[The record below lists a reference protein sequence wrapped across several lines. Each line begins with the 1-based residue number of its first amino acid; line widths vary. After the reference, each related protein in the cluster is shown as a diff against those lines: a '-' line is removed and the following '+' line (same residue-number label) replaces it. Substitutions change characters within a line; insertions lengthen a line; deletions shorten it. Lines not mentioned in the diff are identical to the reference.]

1 MEMRSTAGIRDDF
14 EVALRSDEPVMA
26 LRDAVKRLL
35 EQGSNRQVLMAALQE
50 FREGLQQAHRD
61 ADEDVVLDV
70 MDFLSGW
77 TSPHLAL

>member
-1 MEMRSTAGIRDDF
+1 MG
-14 EVALRSDEPVMA
+14 ALE
-26 LRDAVKRLL
+26 
-35 EQGSNRQVLMAALQE
+35 E

-61 ADEDVVLDV
+61 DDENVVLDV